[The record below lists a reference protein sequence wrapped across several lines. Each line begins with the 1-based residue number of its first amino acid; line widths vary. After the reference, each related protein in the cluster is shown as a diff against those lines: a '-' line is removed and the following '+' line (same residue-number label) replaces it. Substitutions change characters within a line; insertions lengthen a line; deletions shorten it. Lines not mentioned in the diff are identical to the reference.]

1 MKSKGFPFANVAA
14 ISGSGQQHGSAY
26 WKTGAQSTLNSLKG
40 VAVRDPLKKVLASA
54 FSIADSPIW
63 MDSSTGKECAD
74 LEKAMGGAQNLANI
88 SGSRAYERFTGN
100 QIAKIAKNSSEA
112 YQNTER
118 ISLVSFFLQVK
129 GFFLIP
135 PLSCQRLTP
144 PSYPHTHISP
154 PLPPTR
160 SPLSCV
166 QSLLV
171 IMHLSIQV
179 MVVA

>member
-26 WKTGAQSTLNSLKG
+26 WKSGAQSALNSLKG
-40 VAVRDPLKKVLASA
+40 VTTAARDPLKKVLASA
-54 FSIADSPIW
+54 FSVADSPIW

-118 ISLVSFFLQVK
+118 ISLVSYSK
-129 GFFLIP
+129 EKK
-135 PLSCQRLTP
+135 
-144 PSYPHTHISP
+144 
-154 PLPPTR
+154 
-160 SPLSCV
+160 
-166 QSLLV
+166 
-171 IMHLSIQV
+171 
-179 MVVA
+179 